1 MRHGHDGEKRQVGVK
16 VVDALSR
23 LSLEVGRLFSRQM
36 GTQTDRKGNKES
48 FLDSIS
54 LQKLEFSGR

>member
-1 MRHGHDGEKRQVGVK
+1 